1 MGNLSKLKIGMIS
14 LGCSKNQVDSEIM
27 LGLIDKEGY
36 EIVNRSEDADIII
49 INTCGFIE
57 SAKQEA
63 IDTILEQALYKKQGK
78 CQKLIVTGCLAQRY
92 GNELLKEIPEI
103 DNVVGTS
110 RYTDILEVIEDRSRK
125 EYIGDSSSYWEALEK
140 NPYRILTTLPGTAYL
155 KIAEGCDNRCSY
167 CAIPYI
173 RGKYRSRTMTSLI
186 EEAKG
191 LAENGVKELIV
202 IAQDITRY
210 GQDLRDG
217 TNLVSLLKE
226 LCKIDELKWIRLL
239 YCYPDRITDELLDFM
254 AEESK
259 ICKYLDIPLQHVN
272 PNIVERMN
280 RRFSKLQAQ
289 QLIDKIRKK
298 IPQVV
303 LRTTYIVGFPGEG
316 QDEFEELK
324 EFIENCPF
332 NHAGVFAY
340 SREEGTPAADFM
352 DQVDDA
358 TKNKRKNTLMA
369 MQRKISKR
377 FNREF
382 VNKIID
388 VLIEGEDSPGIYI
401 GRHYGQAP
409 EIDGHVY
416 VFSKQAL
423 KPGDFVPVKITKAY
437 DYDLLGDHYEFSK

>member
-1 MGNLSKLKIGMIS
+1 MGNLSKLKVGMIS

-27 LGLIDKEGY
+27 LGLIDRGGY

-103 DNVVGTS
+103 DSVVGTS
-110 RYTDILEVIEDRSRK
+110 RYTDILEVLEEKSRK
-125 EYIGDSSSYWEALEK
+125 EYMGDSLGYWETLEQD
-140 NPYRILTTLPGTAYL
+140 PYRILTTLPGTAYL

-173 RGKYRSRTMTSLI
+173 RGSYKSRTMSSLI

-191 LAENGVKELIV
+191 LAKKGVKELIV
-202 IAQDITRY
+202 IAQDTTRY
-210 GQDLRDG
+210 GQDLHDG

-226 LCKIDELKWIRLL
+226 LCKIDELRWIRLL
-239 YCYPDRITDELLDFM
+239 YCYPDRITDELLDLM

-272 PNIVERMN
+272 PNIINRMN
-280 RRFSKLQAQ
+280 RHFSNLQAQ
-289 QLIDKIRKK
+289 LLIDKIRKK
-298 IPQVV
+298 VPEVI

-316 QDEFEELK
+316 RDEFEELK
-324 EFIENCPF
+324 EFIENWPF

-340 SREEGTPAADFM
+340 SREEGTPAAGFL

-358 TKNKRKNTLMA
+358 TKIKRKNMLMA
-369 MQRKISKR
+369 IQRKISKR
-377 FNREF
+377 FNRKF
-382 VNKIID
+382 VDKILD

-416 VFSKQAL
+416 VLSEKAL

-437 DYDLLGDHYEFSK
+437 DYDLLGDHYEFS